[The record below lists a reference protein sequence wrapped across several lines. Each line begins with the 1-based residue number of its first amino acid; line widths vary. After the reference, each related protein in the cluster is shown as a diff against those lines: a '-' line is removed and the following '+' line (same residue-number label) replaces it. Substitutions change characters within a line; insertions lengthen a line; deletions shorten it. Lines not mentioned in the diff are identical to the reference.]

1 MAKLVDPFLPEGTMR
16 RRTQPL
22 LRVDGS
28 LVLRPWVP
36 ADVPALV
43 SAYADPD
50 IQRWNLH
57 SYDEAEAS
65 LLVAR
70 FAESWRR
77 ETSAH
82 WAIARVDD
90 DLAVGRVGL
99 RTLDLAEGEGEVSY
113 WVTPHFRGHGVAT
126 RAVATVAEWLLDDLG
141 LHRLSL
147 GHSTRNL
154 ASCRVATKAGFELE
168 GTMNSALRHHDGWH
182 DMHWHA
188 RIAADPSTA
197 RPPDAREG

>member
-1 MAKLVDPFLPEGTMR
+1 MARLVDPFLPEGTLR
-16 RRTQPL
+16 RRPQPH
-22 LRVDGS
+22 LRVDDRH
-28 LVLRPWVP
+28 VLRPWVP
-36 ADVPALV
+36 GDVAALV

-57 SYDEAEAS
+57 SYDEAEAAQ
-65 LLVAR
+65 LVAR
-70 FAESWRR
+70 FLESWRR
-77 ETSAH
+77 ETAAH

-113 WVTPHFRGHGVAT
+113 WLTPPSRGDGLAT
-126 RAVATVAEWLLDDLG
+126 RAVAAVANWLLDDLG
-141 LHRLSL
+141 LHRLTL
-147 GHSTRNL
+147 GHSTANP

-168 GTMNSALRHHDGWH
+168 GTLRSALRHRDGWH

-188 RIAADPSTA
+188 RIA
-197 RPPDAREG
+197 REP

>member
-1 MAKLVDPFLPEGTMR
+1 MAKMVDPFLPEGSLR
-16 RRTQPL
+16 RRPQPV
-22 LRVDGS
+22 LRADDRH
-28 LVLRPWVP
+28 VLRPWVP
-36 ADVPALV
+36 GDVPALV

-57 SYDEAEAS
+57 SYDEAEAAR
-65 LLVAR
+65 LVAR

-77 ETSAH
+77 ETAAH

-99 RTLDLAEGEGEVSY
+99 RTLDLAGGEGEVSY
-113 WVTPHFRGHGVAT
+113 WVTPPARGRGVAT
-126 RAVATVAEWLLDDLG
+126 RAVAAAAHWLLEDLG
-141 LHRLSL
+141 LHRLTV
-147 GHSTRNL
+147 GHSTRNV

-188 RIAADPSTA
+188 RIAGDPSTS
-197 RPPDAREG
+197 RPPDALEG

>member
-1 MAKLVDPFLPEGTMR
+1 MAKMVDPFLPEGSLR
-16 RRTQPL
+16 RRPQPV
-22 LRVDGS
+22 LRADDRH
-28 LVLRPWVP
+28 VLRPWVP
-36 ADVPALV
+36 GDVPALV

-57 SYDEAEAS
+57 SYDEAEAAR
-65 LLVAR
+65 LVAR

-77 ETSAH
+77 ETAAH

-99 RTLDLAEGEGEVSY
+99 RTLDLAGGEGEVSY
-113 WVTPHFRGHGVAT
+113 WVTPPARGRGVAT
-126 RAVATVAEWLLDDLG
+126 RAVAAAAHWLLEDLG
-141 LHRLSL
+141 LHRLTV
-147 GHSTRNL
+147 GHSTRNV

-168 GTMNSALRHHDGWH
+168 GTMWSALRHHDGWH

-188 RIAADPSTA
+188 RLARDPSA
-197 RPPDAREG
+197 SRPPGEGET